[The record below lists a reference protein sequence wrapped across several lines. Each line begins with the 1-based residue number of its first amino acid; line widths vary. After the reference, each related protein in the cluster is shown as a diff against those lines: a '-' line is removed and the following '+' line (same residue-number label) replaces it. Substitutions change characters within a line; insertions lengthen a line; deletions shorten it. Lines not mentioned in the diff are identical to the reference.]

1 MCTHVSQIDVSYVS
15 RCHSS
20 RVAPFIGTS
29 SPAVDTLLRCHVQP
43 FCEPVA
49 LHNSSAAW
57 KICPHKGTII
67 VHRREV
73 ALSERRPV
81 FHSKPTVSNQ
91 WRNSRFQWSWRQK
104 WSLFVHRKTAGIRD
118 LFDMNTTIRQA
129 FFWANLILQRSKTK
143 TPGRPWSIFEVN
155 FWGPYLQRQLG
166 SNRLVTNI
174 EFAFWGNKKCPKRTW
189 SSRCEWWIKR

>member
-1 MCTHVSQIDVSYVS
+1 MLFGTCRQSHGSHTCESNQPAAKKDICGDVIICACVHVQCTQVSQCDVSYVG

-49 LHNSSAAW
+49 LHNSPAAW

-73 ALSERRPV
+73 TLSERCP
-81 FHSKPTVSNQ
+81 FLDSQTKVSNQ
-91 WRNSRFQWSWRQK
+91 CMQEQQVWRQK
-104 WSLFVHRKTAGIRD
+104 WSLFLHRRTAT
-118 LFDMNTTIRQA
+118 FDY
-129 FFWANLILQRSKTK
+129 FWCQT
-143 TPGRPWSIFEVN
+143 V
-155 FWGPYLQRQLG
+155 
-166 SNRLVTNI
+166 
-174 EFAFWGNKKCPKRTW
+174 
-189 SSRCEWWIKR
+189 

>member
-1 MCTHVSQIDVSYVS
+1 MVVSPRGGSLPTTLAPPGGRERICSKRPLLFLRAARARTGYGVSEPWWRRKVGGRGCCLAPADRATDHTPVSPTMMSWPPAAKKNIYGDVIICASVHVYTTHASKIDGSYVG

-57 KICPHKGTII
+57 HICPHKGIII

-73 ALSERRPV
+73 ALSERCPV
-81 FHSKPTVSNQ
+81 LGSKPMVSNQ
-91 WRNSRFQWSWRQK
+91 WRNSRFQ
-104 WSLFVHRKTAGIRD
+104 
-118 LFDMNTTIRQA
+118 
-129 FFWANLILQRSKTK
+129 
-143 TPGRPWSIFEVN
+143 
-155 FWGPYLQRQLG
+155 
-166 SNRLVTNI
+166 
-174 EFAFWGNKKCPKRTW
+174 
-189 SSRCEWWIKR
+189 